1 MRQLYYTIQ
10 TLLRGRGGNFV
21 KLFSLTLGLL
31 VGILLF
37 SQIAYELSY
46 ESFYKEPERVA
57 LLRLQSVKDGVP
69 SEEYDNG
76 TFRPAAT
83 DIWETFPDLVEC
95 ASRAVDF
102 WQPRLYVN
110 NKHLDDVQVLFADT
124 LYLQTVGLQVLKG
137 DPHDLINGN
146 NAFLSQ
152 SKAHEL
158 FGDEDPIGKEIS
170 VEKEFNV
177 TVRGVYQ
184 DVPGNTI
191 LPHNVLLS
199 LEAFEWRY
207 GRGTWKQNNIYYILF
222 RLKHAEDVS
231 IMNQGI
237 QKAVEQ
243 FMDTR
248 LGDTEYLEFSVM
260 ALPDVY
266 LSYPDNIRRLLI
278 LGVLGFSIFFVS
290 IMNYVL
296 AAIASINRRAKSVGV
311 HKCCGASSGHILGL
325 FMWETGLIVLVSVG
339 CCVLLMHLFSD
350 IIQDMVGSRLADVF
364 TMENMYVPV
373 LTVLLLFLV
382 AGVLPGYMYARI
394 PVTQVFRR
402 YTENKRSWKR
412 GLLFVQFAGVAFI
425 LGMLFTTV
433 LQYRDLMKRSV
444 GFRTSGLVMADLSGD
459 MKLGRNVADA
469 ICREPYVEAVAFTTF
484 GMLQTYNTA
493 MLRNVQG
500 NSIDLLHYQF
510 IGKDFPEVMGM
521 ELVEGSWPQHEGEAV
536 VGRKMVETMKWSN
549 ESIGKKI
556 PIDLSW
562 MKMDGPIT
570 VVGVVDDIRNM
581 GFFEELTNT
590 AFIYN
595 EKGVR
600 VFNVRMKGPVEE
612 NVKRLNEMVSEAFPT
627 CSLEFETYERIREV
641 KNESVLRFR
650 NIVCATSICILFIVL
665 MGLIGYVS
673 DETQR
678 RSKEIAVRKVNG
690 GEAFD
695 ILRLL
700 SVGILKVA
708 VGAVIIGIVFA
719 WYISGIWMEQFPD
732 SSLLSVGW
740 FVLLGI
746 CLLALIVL
754 VVVVKAW
761 HIANENPVKS
771 IKSE

>member
-1 MRQLYYTIQ
+1 M
-10 TLLRGRGGNFV
+10 
-21 KLFSLTLGLL
+21 S
-31 VGILLF
+31 
-37 SQIAYELSY
+37 
-46 ESFYKEPERVA
+46 
-57 LLRLQSVKDGVP
+57 
-69 SEEYDNG
+69 
-76 TFRPAAT
+76 
-83 DIWETFPDLVEC
+83 
-95 ASRAVDF
+95 
-102 WQPRLYVN
+102 
-110 NKHLDDVQVLFADT
+110 
-124 LYLQTVGLQVLKG
+124 
-137 DPHDLINGN
+137 
-146 NAFLSQ
+146 
-152 SKAHEL
+152 
-158 FGDEDPIGKEIS
+158 
-170 VEKEFNV
+170 
-177 TVRGVYQ
+177 
-184 DVPGNTI
+184 
-191 LPHNVLLS
+191 
-199 LEAFEWRY
+199 
-207 GRGTWKQNNIYYILF
+207 
-222 RLKHAEDVS
+222 
-231 IMNQGI
+231 
-237 QKAVEQ
+237 
-243 FMDTR
+243 
-248 LGDTEYLEFSVM
+248 
-260 ALPDVY
+260 
-266 LSYPDNIRRLLI
+266 SYPDNIRRLLI

-493 MLRNVQG
+493 MLRDVQG